1 VLEELAATAL
11 ADVLEALV
19 ARLGVDTRELASEL
33 LADYED
39 A

>member
-1 VLEELAATAL
+1 VGTRPL
-11 ADVLEALV
+11 DVLVLV

-33 LADYED
+33 LADDDD